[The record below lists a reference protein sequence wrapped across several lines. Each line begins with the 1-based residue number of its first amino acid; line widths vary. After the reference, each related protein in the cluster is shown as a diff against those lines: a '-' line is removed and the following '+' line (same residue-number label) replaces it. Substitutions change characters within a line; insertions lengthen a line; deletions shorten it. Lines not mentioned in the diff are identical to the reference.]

1 MGGVGVGRSGL
12 GCEYCVHHHWAL
24 ICPASP
30 PSICS
35 SANHDLSSVP
45 LFLSFSSKYH
55 LSDSHLAKVFL
66 SLGEEVASLP
76 LNTSVWIS

>member
-12 GCEYCVHHHWAL
+12 GCEYCVHHHWAP

-30 PSICS
+30 PSIHS
-35 SANHDLSSVP
+35 SASHDLSSVP
-45 LFLSFSSKYH
+45 HSCLS
-55 LSDSHLAKVFL
+55 LAGTISLTVIWLKCL
-66 SLGEEVASLP
+66 SLGQEVASLP